1 MIVVKVELHSA
12 ITGQVT
18 ELARMGICNIGGT
31 RDIGHYS
38 VETYR
43 GRSTA
48 ALERRLR
55 QRASEVRDYP
65 RLRLHVWHLVARAL
79 SSLGYAKGAAEKEQ
93 ASDMFEGAQP

>member
-31 RDIGHYS
+31 KDIGHYA

-43 GRSTA
+43 GRCA
-48 ALERRLR
+48 RDLAQRIR
-55 QRASEVRDYP
+55 QRGGEVRGYP

-79 SSLGYAKGAAEKEQ
+79 TSLGYAKGASEKEQ
-93 ASDMFEGAQP
+93 AANLFESAQP